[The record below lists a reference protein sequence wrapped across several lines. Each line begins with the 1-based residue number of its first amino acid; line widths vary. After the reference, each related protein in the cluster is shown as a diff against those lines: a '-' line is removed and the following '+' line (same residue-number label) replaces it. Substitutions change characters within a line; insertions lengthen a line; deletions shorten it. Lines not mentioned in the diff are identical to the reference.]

1 MRNLPAI
8 RKSRNRPGVPR
19 LPVILFYVTRDN
31 AAWMVTGPGVSERH
45 ATLVSATIDGVAI
58 ARAAA
63 SDGTHV
69 ELLSRRPDGAWHV
82 VWSSLEE
89 SG

>member
-1 MRNLPAI
+1 VKPDKDGWI
-8 RKSRNRPGVPR
+8 VS
-19 LPVILFYVTRDN
+19 
-31 AAWMVTGPGVSERH
+31 GPGVSERH
-45 ATLVSATIDGVAI
+45 GTLVSATIAGVAI
-58 ARAAA
+58 ARVAA

-82 VWSSLEE
+82 VWSSLDE

>member
-1 MRNLPAI
+1 M
-8 RKSRNRPGVPR
+8 
-19 LPVILFYVTRDN
+19 TRDKDG
-31 AAWMVTGPGVSERH
+31 WIVSGPSVSERH
-45 ATLVSATIDGVAI
+45 ITLVSATIAGVAI

-63 SDGTHV
+63 SGGTHV

-82 VWSSLEE
+82 VWSSLDE